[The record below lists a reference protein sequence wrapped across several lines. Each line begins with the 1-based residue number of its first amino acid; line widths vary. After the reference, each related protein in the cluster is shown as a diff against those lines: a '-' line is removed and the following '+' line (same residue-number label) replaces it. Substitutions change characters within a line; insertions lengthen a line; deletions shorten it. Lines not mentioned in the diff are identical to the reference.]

1 MLASPWDENNYMH
14 FFQPHS
20 IPLVDESTLCSQDGI
35 HTLTTVVIVDSTHV
49 DLFPQSC
56 NTQGLVAS
64 NATQAKKKKV
74 ITTNTPL
81 INSSF

>member
-14 FFQPHS
+14 FFQSHS
-20 IPLVDESTLCSQDGI
+20 IPLVDELTLCSQDGI
-35 HTLTTVVIVDSTHV
+35 HTLANFVIVNSTHV

-64 NATQAKKKKV
+64 NATQAKKKRA
-74 ITTNTPL
+74 ITTNTPP

>member
-1 MLASPWDENNYMH
+1 MLASPYDENNYLH

-20 IPLVDESTLCSQDGI
+20 IPFVDESTLCSQDGI
-35 HTLTTVVIVDSTHV
+35 HTITNIVIFYSTHV

-56 NTQGLVAS
+56 NTQGLVDS
-64 NATQAKKKKV
+64 NATQSKKKV